1 MWFFFFERTFC
12 TLMLPRCFFRWRVYE
27 PVRHLCTLPSPPHG
41 KRRSRR
47 VPSVRGLDTDVWED
61 GRDPLQTSFT
71 EVLFS
76 SFTSSFTQTDHVTR
90 VGNDLDCVT
99 ETRIQAKCKTT
110 TTIYKVAHA
119 GPDPHHIYT
128 AKIHDVEETLSR
140 RLKLPAEP

>member
-1 MWFFFFERTFC
+1 MCFFFKRTFC
-12 TLMLPRCFFRWRVYE
+12 TLVLPGAFFVGGLTS
-27 PVRHLCTLPSPPHG
+27 PCVTSCTLPSPLHG

-61 GRDPLQTSFT
+61 GGDRCKLGSRKFVQFFYCIISP
-71 EVLFS
+71 
-76 SFTSSFTQTDHVTR
+76 QTDHVTHI
-90 VGNDLDCVT
+90 GNDLDCVT

-110 TTIYKVAHA
+110 KTIYKVAHA
-119 GPDPHHIYT
+119 GPDPHHIYA